1 MTRITE
7 KSILI
12 LSDFLAVNIAYVIV
26 YILRFYIVLLESDT
40 PPTAAGV
47 ILGGGFLSLAWIV
60 VFLLFGLYRSKFAVS
75 RTDEIVTVFKAVSL
89 GTMTLFVL
97 TFNLSDPLPLSRL
110 IILNYWIFLIFF
122 LSIGRIAIRT
132 YQRNRLKKGIGR
144 RKTLI
149 IGTGKQARKVYDQ
162 IRINPLTGF
171 DAIGF
176 LKTSSHTAEETGS
189 GKVFGS
195 IEQFDEVC
203 VQNDIEEVLII
214 LDRPSK
220 TKLFEIVDKC
230 NGYPVVLRTV
240 PDIYE
245 IAVGNAHIQH
255 MYGLDL
261 VEILPENYSAG
272 FRAVKRFIDIAVSS
286 AIILLFL
293 PLWVLIGFIIKL
305 NSQGPVFYKQKRIGR
320 NGEDFVMYKF
330 RSMVMHADTAP
341 IHRLTL
347 EKDARITAIG
357 SFIRRFRIDEIPQ
370 MINVLEGDMSLI
382 GPRPELPFYVRE
394 FVKQIPLYSKRLRI
408 KPGITGLAQV
418 KQKFSESVTDIKKKL
433 EYDLFYI
440 ENMSLKLDLKITLA
454 TIVTILTRR
463 GG

>member
-1 MTRITE
+1 MTRFTE
-7 KSILI
+7 KSVLL
-12 LSDFLAVNIAYVIV
+12 LSDLLAVNIAYIIV
-26 YILRFYIVLLESDT
+26 YIIRFYIVLLESDI
-40 PPTAAGV
+40 PPTVKGV
-47 ILGGGFLSLAWIV
+47 ILGGGFLSLAWV
-60 VFLLFGLYRSKFAVS
+60 VTLLLFGLYRSKFAVS
-75 RTDEIVTVFKAVSL
+75 RTDEIVTIFKAVSL

-97 TFNLSDPLPLSRL
+97 TFNRNDPLPLSRL

-122 LSIGRIAIRT
+122 LSVSRIAIRT
-132 YQRNRLKKGIGR
+132 YQRNRLKKGIGK

-149 IGTGKQARKVYDQ
+149 IGTGKQARNVYDQ
-162 IRINPLTGF
+162 IRKNPLTGF
-171 DAIGF
+171 DAIGY
-176 LKTSSHTAEETGS
+176 LQTSPHTAEETGP

-195 IEQFDEVC
+195 IEQFEDVC

-230 NGYPVVLRTV
+230 NGYPVVLRTI

-255 MYGLDL
+255 MYGLDF
-261 VEILPENYSAG
+261 VEILPENYSTG
-272 FRAVKRFIDIAVSS
+272 FCAVKRSIDIAVSS
-286 AIILLFL
+286 AVILLFL
-293 PLWVLIGFIIKL
+293 PLWVLIGFMVKL
-305 NSQGPVFYKQKRIGR
+305 NSQGSVFYKQKRIGR
-320 NGEDFVMYKF
+320 NREDFTMYKF
-330 RSMVMHADTAP
+330 RSMVEHADSVP
-341 IHRLTL
+341 YHRLTS
-347 EKDARITAIG
+347 EQDVRITAIG
-357 SFIRRFRIDEIPQ
+357 KIIRRFRIDEIPQ

-382 GPRPELPFYVRE
+382 GPRPELPYYVRQ

-440 ENMSLKLDLKITLA
+440 ENMSLKLDLKIIFA
-454 TIVTILTRR
+454 TIVTILSRR